1 MKLVQPAVAGTV
13 ESSDVM
19 VTVEPADTV
28 TVDLHS
34 NVKKQFGASITAT
47 VLAVVKEL
55 GITGVKITL
64 EDKGALDCTIKART
78 STALKRGLA
87 AKEVL

>member
-47 VLAVVKEL
+47 V
-55 GITGVKITL
+55 
-64 EDKGALDCTIKART
+64 
-78 STALKRGLA
+78 
-87 AKEVL
+87 